1 MIIAE
6 LRKSSAA
13 VRSMAQ
19 VPSLARLVAA
29 FAVSTLFAT
38 AASPAFAQSELA
50 TETRRWT
57 AAQLFAEGTS
67 ANLRLSADG
76 SAIEL
81 AEGELIE
88 DDGPAAGFSYLP
100 NEERLGL
107 DVRIKKTLIVSDP
120 RTHEAILLVGTGGK
134 IEATINGD
142 EASLEP
148 LGKEGNYWQKFRIAP
163 THLKA
168 GPNEIVL
175 HGTGSVYIARDE
187 DYAKGSKTRTKHPN
201 RSAKSI
207 DGGKTWS
214 DTKLGTKGDVD
225 GEYYVRLYLVQYPKL
240 SGLESSIIDLG
251 NLDRRDVPPVSASIK
266 SVDVKVEIDTNPRC
280 DFFYRFSETPKF
292 DESEKWEVVVAGAE
306 PSRIR
311 AKGRYMQVGSFL
323 GVLGDGVTASRLLSM
338 QITATSDRTNDWTK
352 SLKLV
357 TQRNPAINRTVIPFE
372 YEKFDNAELK
382 KFREENKLDEV
393 VAGAKT
399 EWELIEKL
407 AIWSSQRWE
416 KGHLNKIYPAWNARE
431 ILKPADDGTP
441 IGGFCQ
447 QYNLVLLQACES
459 FGLVGRIVSL
469 GSGNMTDKI
478 RSGHETCEIWSNE
491 FDKWVYIDGNTGWY
505 LVDSATKTPLSH
517 LELRERQLAFF
528 ADKDFKPVEARVVAE
543 TKYKWDGLKSFPPFM
558 ELRMIPRSNFLETQ
572 VPLPLNQGMRGWFW
586 TGHYV
591 WSDDTLPAAMLYGNR
606 VHRREN
612 WNWSVNQVHITL
624 EPTSTKGEFRV
635 HCDTETPGFE
645 TFAAKIDGGTAA
657 PQKSGFSW
665 KLKPGK
671 NRVDVRSRNIAGRE
685 GAASWIEIESPV
697 GQ

>member
-1 MIIAE
+1 M
-6 LRKSSAA
+6 SH
-13 VRSMAQ
+13 
-19 VPSLARLVAA
+19 AR
-29 FAVSTLFAT
+29 FAVSLITLVGCLT
-38 AASPAFAQSELA
+38 SPVFGQSPDEVKA
-50 TETRRWT
+50 TRRWT
-57 AAQLFAEGTS
+57 AAQLFAEATS
-67 ANLRLSADG
+67 TNLRLSADG

-88 DDGPAAGFSYLP
+88 DDGPAAGYSYKP
-100 NEERLGL
+100 NDEKLGP
-107 DVRIKKTLIVSDP
+107 DVRIKKTLMVLDP
-120 RTHEAILLVGTGGK
+120 KTHEAILLVGTGGK

-148 LGKEGNYWQKFRIAP
+148 LGKEGNYWQKYRFAP

-168 GPNEIVL
+168 GANEIVL
-175 HGTGSVYIARDE
+175 RGTGSVFIARADE
-187 DYAKGSKTRTKHPN
+187 FAKGSTTRTEHPN
-201 RSAKSI
+201 RSAKST

-225 GEYYVRLYLVQYPKL
+225 GEYYVRLFLKRHRDPDRNTIQ
-240 SGLESSIIDLG
+240 SGLLKLVVDLG
-251 NLDRRDVPPVSASIK
+251 NLDGRDIPPSAAAIGP
-266 SVDVKVEIDTNPRC
+266 VMV
-280 DFFYRFSETPKF
+280 TPKF
-292 DESEKWEVVVAGAE
+292 ESAPLVPATVIARYGKTPTPDGQRARPTMAMTDFIFPSGERYVELQVWMGSFDPLVSPRLQSLEVVASVN
-306 PSRIR
+306 R
-311 AKGRYMQVGSFL
+311 A
-323 GVLGDGVTASRLLSM
+323 
-338 QITATSDRTNDWTK
+338 NDWTRN
-352 SLKLV
+352 LKLSS
-357 TQRNPAINRTVIPFE
+357 QHNPEIYRTAIPFQ
-372 YEKFDNAELK
+372 YEKFDNPELK
-382 KFREENKLDEV
+382 QFRAENKLDDV

-399 EWELIEKL
+399 EWELIERL
-407 AIWSSQRWE
+407 AIWSTKRWD
-416 KGHLNKIYPAWNARE
+416 KGHLSKIYPAWNARE

-505 LVDSATKTPLSH
+505 LVDAATKTPLSH

-528 ADKDFKPVEARVVAE
+528 ADKEFKPVEAKVVAE

-591 WSDDTLPAAMLYGNR
+591 WTDDTLPAAMLYGHR
-606 VHRREN
+606 VTRREN
-612 WNWSVNQVHITL
+612 WDWSVNQVHITL
-624 EPTSTKGEFRV
+624 EPTATKGEFRV

-645 TFAAKIDGGTAA
+645 TFVAKVDAGETT
-657 PQKSGFSW
+657 PQKTGFAW

-671 NRVDVRSRNIAGRE
+671 NRIEARSRNITGRV
-685 GAASWIEIESPV
+685 GAASWIEIEM
-697 GQ
+697 

>member
-1 MIIAE
+1 M
-6 LRKSSAA
+6 S
-13 VRSMAQ
+13 Q
-19 VPSLARLVAA
+19 VSTLVRLVSAI
-29 FAVSTLFAT
+29 AVSTLFAT
-38 AASPAFAQSELA
+38 AASPAFAQPHDV

-57 AAQLFAEGTS
+57 AAQLFAEATS

-100 NEERLGL
+100 NEEKLGP
-107 DVRIKKTLIVSDP
+107 DVRIKKTLLVDDR
-120 RTHEAILLVGTGGK
+120 RTHEAILLVGTNGK
-134 IEATINGD
+134 IEATINGE

-148 LGKEGNYWQKFRIAP
+148 LGREGNYWQKFRFAP
-163 THLKA
+163 THLKQGA
-168 GPNEIVL
+168 NEIVL
-175 HGTGSVYIARDE
+175 RGTGSIFIARDE
-187 DYAKGSKTRTKHPN
+187 DFAKGSTTRTKHPN
-201 RSAKSI
+201 RSAKSS

-225 GEYYVRLYLVQYPKL
+225 GEYYVRLFLKRRPALVEGV
-240 SGLESSIIDLG
+240 SGKPFGLLRLPVIDLG
-251 NLDRRDVPPVSASIK
+251 NFDGSEIPSTWKPNSHAFIK
-266 SVDVKVEIDTNPRC
+266 VKHGSSGTVDVGRSSGDMPTAAKTDWRYMRSDGTKIITYLDGRYLAIELVL
-280 DFFYRFSETPKF
+280 
-292 DESEKWEVVVAGAE
+292 ESDDPLVSPQLTALEVVVE
-306 PSRIR
+306 R
-311 AKGRYMQVGSFL
+311 
-323 GVLGDGVTASRLLSM
+323 
-338 QITATSDRTNDWTK
+338 DRMSDWTK
-352 SLKLV
+352 ELKLIG
-357 TQRNPAINRTVIPFE
+357 RHNPTIYRTSIPFV

-382 KFREENKLDEV
+382 KFRTENKLDEV

-407 AIWSSQRWE
+407 ATWSSQRWE

-528 ADKDFKPVEARVVAE
+528 ADKDFKPVEVRVVAE

-606 VHRREN
+606 VTRREN

-624 EPTSTKGEFRV
+624 EPTTTKGEFRV
-635 HCDTETPGFE
+635 HCDTETPGFD
-645 TFAAKIDGGTAA
+645 TFTAKIDGGAA
-657 PQKSGFSW
+657 QPQKSGFAW

-671 NRVDVRSRNIAGRE
+671 NRVEVRSRNIAGRE
-685 GAASWIEIESPV
+685 GAASWIEIEMPA

>member
-1 MIIAE
+1 M
-6 LRKSSAA
+6 S
-13 VRSMAQ
+13 Q
-19 VPSLARLVAA
+19 VSTLVRLVSAI
-29 FAVSTLFAT
+29 AVSTLFAT
-38 AASPAFAQSELA
+38 AASPAFAQPHEV

-100 NEERLGL
+100 NEEKLGP
-107 DVRIKKTLIVSDP
+107 DVRIKKTLLVDDR
-120 RTHEAILLVGTGGK
+120 RTHEAILLVGTNGK
-134 IEATINGD
+134 IEATINGE

-148 LGKEGNYWQKFRIAP
+148 LGKEGNYWQKFRFSP
-163 THLKA
+163 THLFPGA
-168 GPNEIVL
+168 NEIVL
-175 HGTGSVYIARDE
+175 RGTGSIFIARDE
-187 DYAKGSKTRTKHPN
+187 DFAKGSTTRTKHPN
-201 RSAKSI
+201 RSEKST

-225 GEYYVRLYLVQYPKL
+225 GEYYVRLFLKRRPNNKKLPLQMATMKL
-240 SGLESSIIDLG
+240 SLPIIDLG
-251 NLDRRDVPPVSASIK
+251 NLDGLAIPPTAAAIAPPEVRWT
-266 SVDVKVEIDTNPRC
+266 VEPDT
-280 DFFYRFSETPKF
+280 T
-292 DESEKWEVVVAGAE
+292 EVVFRRRFGNTPIPDRTWTQFAPGSAGAVGKSA
-306 PSRIR
+306 PSS
-311 AKGRYMQVGSFL
+311 GRYMEL
-323 GVLGDGVTASRLLSM
+323 ELTAFSADPLKTPRLTSLET
-338 QITATSDRTNDWTK
+338 TAAVNHVDDWTK
-352 SLKLV
+352 NLKL
-357 TQRNPAINRTVIPFE
+357 TGQHNPVINRTAIPFA
-372 YEKFDNAELK
+372 YEKLDNLELK
-382 KFREENKLDEV
+382 QFRLENKLDEV

-407 AIWSSQRWE
+407 AVWSSQRWE

-491 FDKWVYIDGNTGWY
+491 FDKWAYIDGNTGWY

-528 ADKDFKPVEARVVAE
+528 ADKDFKPVEVRVVAE

-624 EPTSTKGEFRV
+624 EPTATKGEFRV

-645 TFAAKIDGGTAA
+645 TFTAKIDGGEAA
-657 PQKSGFSW
+657 PQKSGFAW

-671 NRVDVRSRNIAGRE
+671 NRVEVRSRNIAGRE